1 MAVFN
6 AATMITR
13 FRRETPVT
21 TYDAETIDKI
31 TAVFDLLHGQ
41 ELMAMDW
48 FRIVYLPPLNSMMI
62 MYNEYVDEDD
72 GGGDLG

>member
-13 FRRETPVT
+13 FRRETPLT
-21 TYDAETIDKI
+21 TYDEETIDKI
-31 TAVFDLLHGQ
+31 SAVFDLLHGQ
-41 ELMAMDW
+41 ELMAADW
-48 FRIVYLPPLNSMMI
+48 FRIVYLPPLNAMMI
-62 MYNEYVDEDD
+62 MYNEYIVEDD